1 MKKTFLSLAMLAIVS
16 IPMFAQGFTNPVLPG
31 FHADPS
37 VCSNG
42 EDFYLVN
49 STFQSFPLAAIS
61 MCGRTIPTASGRS
74 LSLSTSP
81 WAVAP
86 QPCSGTR
93 ASATSFGRLRVSKCR
108 VELAPTLPSVSRLD
122 RSHRRFHGCDAGC
135 LCTVGQSG

>member
-1 MKKTFLSLAMLAIVS
+1 MLAIVS

-49 STFQSFPLAAIS
+49 STFQYFPGVPVFHSKDLIHWEQVGN
-61 MCGRTIPTASGRS
+61 C
-74 LSLSTSP
+74 LSRQS
-81 WAVAP
+81 
-86 QPCSGTR
+86 Q
-93 ASATSFGRLRVSKCR
+93 
-108 VELAPTLPSVSRLD
+108 LD

-135 LCTVGQSG
+135 LCTAGQSG